1 MSRLDSV
8 ALAPSADPTT
18 FAEVSS
24 SQQSHV
30 IQSPAEP
37 VLLAHGLL
45 QDPGAV
51 PLVIAVAGHR
61 DPRPEYLPI
70 LRKNF
75 QLQLEQ
81 LIDTLPHTPLLMLNG
96 LAEGMDSEAAE
107 VFLDVV
113 DSDRSRRG
121 ALTPQH
127 QLVGALPK
135 TPEDYRGDFT
145 DPNALT
151 RLERLLLN
159 CDGVL
164 HPGNCPD
171 LELDADADVDESA
184 CYGQQGV
191 FLVRHCYLLFGFF
204 DGIETELVGGTSQ
217 TVSMQKGEIHPL
229 FVSVDEVLANKEPG
243 ALVVHHTPRLKI
255 GSPHES
261 PGATRFWC
269 GASTTKTRSPLD
281 GIHLPQNLLV
291 IPARIESINAAL
303 TKPGF
308 ESTCYNA
315 AEGRFTRLWSLAD
328 RKASQSKFRYERWC
342 RFLVITGFVLVLLA
356 QLSPIAQGLWW
367 ALLLL
372 AFVLFPKLQQGP
384 KHEFIAQRCLAECLT
399 VQHLWIALD
408 IDDDAADLFHSRSN
422 SDLGWIRT
430 ILRAVRVQLLS
441 FHASEP
447 RVYGNAIFKAQIWID
462 EQVSFLSKRVLQF
475 LKIAARWRTLALAL
489 AGSAIVLATVQ
500 SFPDS
505 NAQLASW
512 VVVLLAGFASALAY
526 SNLIGYAETAD
537 RYQRSLRQFERGQL
551 GLALLERK
559 QADEPSR
566 VHLRQRIVIEALGR
580 EKLDELNDWVAGQLQ
595 RVYAPGA

>member
-1 MSRLDSV
+1 VSDRLAAHV
-8 ALAPSADPTT
+8 TNHLAES
-18 FAEVSS
+18 
-24 SQQSHV
+24 
-30 IQSPAEP
+30 

-61 DPRPEYLPI
+61 DPRPEYLPL

-81 LIDTLPHTPLLMLNG
+81 LIDALPHTPLLMLNG
-96 LAEGMDSEAAE
+96 LAEGMDSEAAD

-113 DSDRSRRG
+113 AADRVRRG
-121 ALTPQH
+121 ALAPQH
-127 QLVGALPK
+127 QLIGALPK

-145 DPNALT
+145 NPDSLAGLEALL
-151 RLERLLLN
+151 RH
-159 CDGVL
+159 CDAVL

-171 LELDADADVDESA
+171 LEVDADANSDQSA

-243 ALVVHHTPRLKI
+243 ALVVHHTPRLKT
-255 GSPHES
+255 GSPIES
-261 PGATRFWC
+261 PRAIRFWC
-269 GASTTKTRSPLD
+269 GASTSKTLTPSD
-281 GIHLPQNLLV
+281 GIQLPRHLLA
-291 IPARIESINAAL
+291 IPGRIESMNAAL
-303 TKPGF
+303 ARPGF

-315 AEGRFTRLWSLAD
+315 AEGRYTRLWSLAD
-328 RKASQSKFRYERWC
+328 RKASQSKIRYERWC
-342 RFLVITGFVLVLLA
+342 RVLVITGFVLVLLA

-372 AFVLFPKLQQGP
+372 AFVVFPKLQQGP
-384 KHEFIAQRCLAECLT
+384 KLEFIAQRCLAECLT

-408 IDDDAADLFHSRSN
+408 VDDDAADLFHSRSN

-430 ILRAVRVQLLS
+430 ILRAVRVQLLG

-447 RVYGNAIFKAQIWID
+447 RVYGNAVFKAQIWID
-462 EQVSFLSKRVLQF
+462 EQVRFLSKRVLQF
-475 LKIAARWRTLALAL
+475 LKIAARWRALALTL

-500 SFPDS
+500 SLPGS
-505 NAQLASW
+505 PAQLAPW
-512 VVVLLAGFASALAY
+512 VVVLLAGFASVLAY

-537 RYQRSLRQFERGQL
+537 RYQRSLRQFERGQR

-559 QADEPSR
+559 QADEPSTA
-566 VHLRQRIVIEALGR
+566 HLRQRIVIEALGR

>member
-1 MSRLDSV
+1 MSDSQ
-8 ALAPSADPTT
+8 SA
-18 FAEVSS
+18 
-24 SQQSHV
+24 HV
-30 IQSPAEP
+30 IHPSTEP

-61 DPRPEYLPI
+61 DPRPEYLPL

-107 VFLDVV
+107 VFLEVV
-113 DSDRSRRG
+113 HSDRERRG
-121 ALTPQH
+121 ALAPQH

-135 TPEDYRGDFT
+135 TPDAYRGDFI
-145 DPNALT
+145 DPNALA

-159 CDGVL
+159 CDGVI
-164 HPGNCPD
+164 HPGNCSD
-171 LELDADADVDESA
+171 LEVDADADESA
-184 CYGQQGV
+184 CYGKQGV

-229 FVSVDEVLANKEPG
+229 FLSVDEVLANKEPG
-243 ALVVHHTPRLKI
+243 ALVVHHTPRLKT
-255 GSPHES
+255 GSPTES
-261 PGATRFWC
+261 PGAIRFWC
-269 GASTTKTRSPLD
+269 GASTAKTLTPSD
-281 GIHLPQNLLV
+281 SIYLPGDLLA
-291 IPARIESINAAL
+291 IPTRIESMNAAL
-303 TKPGF
+303 TRPGF

-315 AEGRFTRLWSLAD
+315 AEGRFTKLWSLAD
-328 RKASQSKFRYERWC
+328 HKASQSKLRYERWC

-356 QLSPIAQGLWW
+356 QLSPIVQGLWW

-372 AFVLFPKLQQGP
+372 AFVFFPKLQQGP
-384 KHEFIAQRCLAECLT
+384 KLEFIAQRCLAECLT

-408 IDDDAADLFHSRSN
+408 VDDDAADLFHSRSN

-430 ILRAVRVQLLS
+430 ILRAVRVQLLI
-441 FHASEP
+441 FHVSEP
-447 RVYGNAIFKAQIWID
+447 RIYSNAVFKAQIWID
-462 EQVSFLSKRVLQF
+462 EQVRFLSKRVLQF
-475 LKIAARWRTLALAL
+475 LRIAARWRVLALAL
-489 AGSAIVLATVQ
+489 AGAAVVLATVQ
-500 SFPDS
+500 SLPGS
-505 NAQLASW
+505 HAQLAPW
-512 VVVLLAGFASALAY
+512 VVVLLAGFASVLAY

-537 RYQRSLRQFERGQL
+537 RYQRSLRQFQRGQR
-551 GLALLERK
+551 GLALLERR
-559 QADEPSR
+559 QADEPAT